1 MTNSRSKPG
10 AGDLHCPST
19 GGQPLAV
26 VFSCHLE
33 RKTAICNE
41 LEHIAD
47 ALPLLPHTSASLE
60 TTRRL
65 LSVIEAAHDFEEKVL
80 FPSLLAAHGGAES
93 LVQSIRR
100 LEMEHL
106 GDSDFA
112 QDIYHATRNYVTTRD
127 RHQAEALAWMLRGFF
142 ESQRRHIAFERE
154 HIMPLVRQ
162 MSEPQH

>member
-10 AGDLHCPST
+10 HGKTHHPPADAH
-19 GGQPLAV
+19 PLAAI
-26 VFSCHLE
+26 FSSHLE

-41 LEHIAD
+41 LEQIAD
-47 ALPLLPHTSASLE
+47 ALPLLPQTSASLE

-65 LSVIEAAHDFEEKVL
+65 LSIIETAHDFEENVL
-80 FPSLLAAHGGAES
+80 FPSLLAAHGNADT
-93 LVQSIRR
+93 LVHTIRR

-112 QDIYHATRNYVTTRD
+112 QDIYHATRNYVTSRD

-142 ESQRRHIAFERE
+142 ESQRRHVAFERE
-154 HIMPLVRQ
+154 HIMPLVRV
-162 MSEPQH
+162 MRAPPH